1 MSKINEDIL
10 ELTESILAVQDKM
23 EEITADM
30 QSCPHCDCGHKLG
43 QIELLKA
50 HNKSLQEIRLNLE
63 IKGKL

>member
-1 MSKINEDIL
+1 MSKISEDIL
-10 ELTESILAVQDKM
+10 ELTESILAVQEKM
-23 EEITADM
+23 ETLKEDIH
-30 QSCPHCDCGHKLG
+30 SCTHCDCAHKLA